1 MGCHT
6 VGRSEATAGPDP
18 LESANTDRST
28 NLRSS
33 FYGFAGAPRST
44 SSCGKSTLVR
54 SIAETEHPATALS
67 LDDTNVRAGA
77 ERDPRGIREQRS
89 HQQADFTDDQPT
101 VSHFRDRDGSEIDLI
116 LETRAGTVAAIE

>member
-1 MGCHT
+1 MGARQ
-6 VGRSEATAGPDP
+6 V
-18 LESANTDRST
+18 
-28 NLRSS
+28 
-33 FYGFAGAPRST
+33 
-44 SSCGKSTLVR
+44 GKSTLVR

-77 ERDPRGIREQRS
+77 ERDPPGIRGQRS

-116 LETRAGTVAAIE
+116 LEHSPGGSPQSSEGRPVGFDH